1 MFPNRLLVLFPPR
14 RTFKFTVIRTLCG
27 QSQDEIPS
35 LSFAKAF
42 EKFEK
47 LKEPVSE
54 QKPAHEEKGCDE
66 KDIHFLTLLRNS
78 ALMQLG
84 DPNGRIVTGKIFH
97 VVGDDL
103 YIDFGGKL
111 HCVCRRP
118 ERDSQS
124 VSVTDQKA

>member
-1 MFPNRLLVLFPPR
+1 MFPNRLLVLFPGR

-27 QSQDEIPS
+27 QSQDQIPS

-47 LKEPVSE
+47 LKQPVSE
-54 QKPAHEEKGCDE
+54 QKATHEEKDG
-66 KDIHFLTLLRNS
+66 KDIQFLTLLRNS
-78 ALMQLG
+78 AFMQMG
-84 DPNGRIVTGKIFH
+84 DTNGRIVTGKIFH

-118 ERDSQS
+118 ERDSQ
-124 VSVTDQKA
+124 